1 MGVSFFE
8 MLTPFSFFFP
18 HNGCLLGNM
27 GKNEKTNIWSMSLHS
42 VKPSII
48 IGFTGFKLARGGAT
62 HKPFLFW

>member
-1 MGVSFFE
+1 MGTSFFE

-18 HNGCLLGNM
+18 HNGSLLGIM
-27 GKNEKTNIWSMSLHS
+27 GKNENIWRMSLHS
-42 VKPSII
+42 VKPSI